1 MPTTRIVPPPLRRGQ
16 GWWFAIP
23 RSSAAGDKNASQTP
37 YKHRLAHASGSR
49 PLAFR
54 AGVPVRG
61 FLGRSP
67 KPLLGT
73 FGGAKVPPRRTG
85 VQIKTFYKTLRR
97 REATTNFRHN
107 RLQICCSLLLG
118 GRIIGRSRNQGGAL
132 SCRSPPLTKTTTLGH
147 FRHSPPAERPPEKG
161 ISRSAERD
169 QGSAFGNRKPFVK
182 GLTQNFYITS
192 GAVIFRRERTFS
204 STVAVARHRAARAAQ
219 TAWSSHFTRQF
230 W

>member
-1 MPTTRIVPPPLRRGQ
+1 MR
-16 GWWFAIP
+16 ASK
-23 RSSAAGDKNASQTP
+23 RSSATLERQGQDRGGGSPFRAPARQAKNASQTP

-132 SCRSPPLTKTTTLGH
+132 SCRSPPLTKTTTPGH
-147 FRHSPPAERPPEKG
+147 FRHSPPAERPTEKG
-161 ISRSAERD
+161 
-169 QGSAFGNRKPFVK
+169 
-182 GLTQNFYITS
+182 
-192 GAVIFRRERTFS
+192 FRPLR
-204 STVAVARHRAARAAQ
+204 RATKAPPLE
-219 TAWSSHFTRQF
+219 TASLLKKA
-230 W
+230 

>member
-1 MPTTRIVPPPLRRGQ
+1 MPRKEAANYKVLVYYPHSSPPQRRGQ

-73 FGGAKVPPRRTG
+73 FGGAKVSPRRIG
-85 VQIKTFYKTLRR
+85 VQTKSRKRLCDADRRKKTKSKSVPNPPIISQTAGTPVRPATAAGILRR
-97 REATTNFRHN
+97 AGSSDKPKAADRH
-107 RLQICCSLLLG
+107 R
-118 GRIIGRSRNQGGAL
+118 
-132 SCRSPPLTKTTTLGH
+132 RSPHQDPKD
-147 FRHSPPAERPPEKG
+147 SPERPP
-161 ISRSAERD
+161 
-169 QGSAFGNRKPFVK
+169 P
-182 GLTQNFYITS
+182 
-192 GAVIFRRERTFS
+192 
-204 STVAVARHRAARAAQ
+204 
-219 TAWSSHFTRQF
+219 
-230 W
+230 